1 MIDSLEFPS
10 ENNTNEK
17 EIENLKR
24 NLKKKSK
31 TPNKQSTKSF
41 NNENIMKVKTNDS
54 KKNNNYSKNSAYN
67 SLINKIR
74 STTPN
79 ILQSSQLKFKNKK
92 SFLSNFSRSLNNF
105 YQKNNLNEDED
116 NSIIN
121 KRNKFQLLLGKL
133 NDNSTKEIAY
143 NQIKEMIN
151 NNKNQ
156 ESLRIFISC
165 LSKYDPTSSI
175 KAKEYYALLY
185 GYISKIFQENL
196 MDPLDKPPNI
206 IKTIN
211 RILTHIRQY
220 YLNQNSYNIH
230 KASAISICDIYD
242 YCMPKDN
249 VKTVYMIFIEPFIN
263 IIDNGNMKVSQE
275 GSAVC
280 LSDFIYHLGKENGEF
295 NNKILSTL
303 DEKIIAL
310 CVKSSLDNSYIFEA
324 LYNLMQF
331 TKIEN
336 YNNYLN
342 ELYQRIYFIL
352 SKNNQ
357 NKFSYLTKIFCL
369 NILSLIANKV
379 KTIADISIGFYQ
391 EDILKVIEF
400 NTKDKVIKVQNA
412 AKEALINWI
421 ELKKIYQEIDSKKR
435 EINLDMKNLDLDKN
449 NYYDKN
455 KEGGHYVKK
464 MDKLNFLRNLAKMA
478 KIENNKVDYNTEL
491 PETMKE
497 QVYKK
502 GIGNVLQFSNF
513 LSKVNNK
520 SENNIMRNSAKRNQK
535 IEINDYIKNSKQVK
549 RYNANLNEENKLNI
563 NNLNYQDD
571 NINID
576 EKMQNKYNINIHK
589 FNDYD
594 NQLYDEKLIKNEKL
608 LDQISQE
615 NQKSKKENSI
625 PEKNYYRKLSP
636 IRNNIIDNSENIYE
650 QNNNNLLIENEYNNE
665 NIFKNKKPIK
675 NINNINNLNQI
686 NNMEDSS
693 NDLDNLKQKLN
704 NMLYNQIIKKV
715 DDFEKNINSRLDEM
729 SNRVNDLYLKLENYD
744 SNKILKDKN
753 GVSYKIINN
762 KLYKEVI
769 NDIKKEINNNNLDS
783 QITKNF
789 KEALTQIENNNPNEA
804 YSIILNSEDD
814 IYLIRL
820 IFITGPILNN
830 LSIDIARKVLM
841 RINMVA
847 RSHQIQ
853 NLLVSLVRNSIK
865 YNVFYSLSENEQNDI
880 LDSLY
885 EISGLNDDLGKE
897 AAEIYA
903 NITKVN

>member
-10 ENNTNEK
+10 LNNTNQK
-17 EIENLKR
+17 EIEDLKR

-41 NNENIMKVKTNDS
+41 NNDNIMKIKTIDS
-54 KKNNNYSKNSAYN
+54 KKNNNYRKSSAYN

-79 ILQSSQLKFKNKK
+79 IHNSSELKIKNKK
-92 SFLSNFSRSLNNF
+92 GIISNFSKSLNNF
-105 YQKNNLNEDED
+105 YKQNNLNEDD
-116 NSIIN
+116 DYSLIN
-121 KRNKFQLLLGKL
+121 KRNKFELLLGKL
-133 NDNSTKEIAY
+133 NENSTKEIAY

-295 NNKILSTL
+295 NNRILSTL
-303 DEKIIAL
+303 DEKIISL
-310 CVKSSLDNSYIFEA
+310 CTKSSLDNSYIFEA

-435 EINLDMKNLDLDKN
+435 EINVDMKNLDLDKN

-520 SENNIMRNSAKRNQK
+520 SESNIMRNSAKRNQK
-535 IEINDYIKNSKQVK
+535 IEINDYIQNSKQVK
-549 RYNANLNEENKLNI
+549 RYNVNLNEVNKINMNNFNYQENNI
-563 NNLNYQDD
+563 NSDNNNY
-571 NINID
+571 NN
-576 EKMQNKYNINIHK
+576 

-594 NQLYDEKLIKNEKL
+594 NQLYDKNLIKNEKL

-615 NQKSKKENSI
+615 NQRSKKGNSI
-625 PEKNYYRKLSP
+625 PDQNYHQKLSP
-636 IRNNIIDNSENIYE
+636 IRHNFIN
-650 QNNNNLLIENEYNNE
+650 NNE
-665 NIFKNKKPIK
+665 NFYEHN
-675 NINNINNLNQI
+675 NNNNINNLNQI
-686 NNMEDSS
+686 NKKNSNMEDSTK
-693 NDLDNLKQKLN
+693 DLENLKQKLQ
-704 NMLYNQIIKKV
+704 NMLYIQIIKKV

-753 GVSYKIINN
+753 GASYKIINN

-769 NDIKKEINNNNLDS
+769 DDIKKEINNNNLDS
-783 QITKNF
+783 QITKTF
-789 KEALTQIENNNPNEA
+789 KEALTLIENNNPNEA

-841 RINMVA
+841 RINMIA

-865 YNVFYSLSENEQNDI
+865 YNLFYSLSEDEQNDI

-903 NITKVN
+903 NITK

>member
-10 ENNTNEK
+10 LNNTNQK
-17 EIENLKR
+17 EIEDLKR

-41 NNENIMKVKTNDS
+41 NNDNIMKIKTIDS
-54 KKNNNYSKNSAYN
+54 KKNNNYRKSSAYN

-79 ILQSSQLKFKNKK
+79 IHNSSELKIKNKK
-92 SFLSNFSRSLNNF
+92 GIISNFSKSLNNF
-105 YQKNNLNEDED
+105 YKQNNLNEDD
-116 NSIIN
+116 DYSLIN
-121 KRNKFQLLLGKL
+121 KRNKFELLLGKL
-133 NDNSTKEIAY
+133 NENSTKEIAY

-295 NNKILSTL
+295 NNRILSTL
-303 DEKIIAL
+303 DEKIISL
-310 CVKSSLDNSYIFEA
+310 CTKSSLDNSYIFEA

-331 TKIEN
+331 TNIEN

-352 SKNNQ
+352 SKNNK

-435 EINLDMKNLDLDKN
+435 EINVDMKNLDLDKN

-520 SENNIMRNSAKRNQK
+520 SESNIMRNPAKRNQK
-535 IEINDYIKNSKQVK
+535 IEINDYIQNSKQVK
-549 RYNANLNEENKLNI
+549 RYNVNLNEVNKINMNNFNYQENNI
-563 NNLNYQDD
+563 NSDNNNY
-571 NINID
+571 NN
-576 EKMQNKYNINIHK
+576 

-594 NQLYDEKLIKNEKL
+594 NQLYDKNLIKNEKL

-615 NQKSKKENSI
+615 NQRSKKGNSI
-625 PEKNYYRKLSP
+625 PDQNYHQKLSP
-636 IRNNIIDNSENIYE
+636 IRHNFIN
-650 QNNNNLLIENEYNNE
+650 NNE
-665 NIFKNKKPIK
+665 NFYEHN
-675 NINNINNLNQI
+675 NNNNINNLNQI
-686 NNMEDSS
+686 NKKNSNMEDSTK
-693 NDLDNLKQKLN
+693 DLENLKQKLQ
-704 NMLYNQIIKKV
+704 NMLYIQIIKKV

-753 GVSYKIINN
+753 GASYKIINN

-769 NDIKKEINNNNLDS
+769 DDIKKEINNNNLDS
-783 QITKNF
+783 QITKTF
-789 KEALTQIENNNPNEA
+789 KEALTLIENNNPNEA

-841 RINMVA
+841 RINMIA

-865 YNVFYSLSENEQNDI
+865 YNLFYSLSEDEQNDI

-903 NITKVN
+903 NITK

>member
-1 MIDSLEFPS
+1 
-10 ENNTNEK
+10 
-17 EIENLKR
+17 
-24 NLKKKSK
+24 
-31 TPNKQSTKSF
+31 
-41 NNENIMKVKTNDS
+41 
-54 KKNNNYSKNSAYN
+54 
-67 SLINKIR
+67 
-74 STTPN
+74 
-79 ILQSSQLKFKNKK
+79 
-92 SFLSNFSRSLNNF
+92 
-105 YQKNNLNEDED
+105 
-116 NSIIN
+116 
-121 KRNKFQLLLGKL
+121 
-133 NDNSTKEIAY
+133 
-143 NQIKEMIN
+143 
-151 NNKNQ
+151 
-156 ESLRIFISC
+156 
-165 LSKYDPTSSI
+165 
-175 KAKEYYALLY
+175 
-185 GYISKIFQENL
+185 
-196 MDPLDKPPNI
+196 
-206 IKTIN
+206 
-211 RILTHIRQY
+211 
-220 YLNQNSYNIH
+220 
-230 KASAISICDIYD
+230 
-242 YCMPKDN
+242 
-249 VKTVYMIFIEPFIN
+249 
-263 IIDNGNMKVSQE
+263 
-275 GSAVC
+275 
-280 LSDFIYHLGKENGEF
+280 
-295 NNKILSTL
+295 
-303 DEKIIAL
+303 
-310 CVKSSLDNSYIFEA
+310 
-324 LYNLMQF
+324 
-331 TKIEN
+331 
-336 YNNYLN
+336 
-342 ELYQRIYFIL
+342 
-352 SKNNQ
+352 
-357 NKFSYLTKIFCL
+357 
-369 NILSLIANKV
+369 
-379 KTIADISIGFYQ
+379 
-391 EDILKVIEF
+391 
-400 NTKDKVIKVQNA
+400 
-412 AKEALINWI
+412 
-421 ELKKIYQEIDSKKR
+421 
-435 EINLDMKNLDLDKN
+435 
-449 NYYDKN
+449 
-455 KEGGHYVKK
+455 
-464 MDKLNFLRNLAKMA
+464 
-478 KIENNKVDYNTEL
+478 
-491 PETMKE
+491 
-497 QVYKK
+497 
-502 GIGNVLQFSNF
+502 
-513 LSKVNNK
+513 
-520 SENNIMRNSAKRNQK
+520 MRNSAKRNQK

-563 NNLNYQDD
+563 NNLNYQDE

-594 NQLYDEKLIKNEKL
+594 NQLYDEKFIKNEKL
-608 LDQISQE
+608 LDQISHE

-625 PEKNYYRKLSP
+625 PERNYYRKLSP

-783 QITKNF
+783 EITKNF

>member
-10 ENNTNEK
+10 LNNTNQK
-17 EIENLKR
+17 EIEDLKR

-41 NNENIMKVKTNDS
+41 NNDNIMKIKTIDS
-54 KKNNNYSKNSAYN
+54 KKNNNYRKSSAYN

-79 ILQSSQLKFKNKK
+79 IHNSSELKIKNKK
-92 SFLSNFSRSLNNF
+92 GIISNFSKSLNNF
-105 YQKNNLNEDED
+105 YKQNNLNEDD
-116 NSIIN
+116 DYSLIN
-121 KRNKFQLLLGKL
+121 KRNKFELLLGKL
-133 NDNSTKEIAY
+133 NENSTKEIAY

-295 NNKILSTL
+295 NNRILSTL
-303 DEKIIAL
+303 DEKIISL
-310 CVKSSLDNSYIFEA
+310 CTKSSLDNSYIFEA

-331 TKIEN
+331 TNIEN

-435 EINLDMKNLDLDKN
+435 EINVDMKNLDLDKN

-535 IEINDYIKNSKQVK
+535 IEINDYIQNSKQVK
-549 RYNANLNEENKLNI
+549 RYNVNLNEVNKINMNNFNYQENNI
-563 NNLNYQDD
+563 NSDNNNY
-571 NINID
+571 NN
-576 EKMQNKYNINIHK
+576 

-594 NQLYDEKLIKNEKL
+594 NQLYDKNLIKNEKL

-615 NQKSKKENSI
+615 NQRSKKGNSI
-625 PEKNYYRKLSP
+625 PDQNYHQKLSP
-636 IRNNIIDNSENIYE
+636 IRHNFIN
-650 QNNNNLLIENEYNNE
+650 NNE
-665 NIFKNKKPIK
+665 NFYEHN
-675 NINNINNLNQI
+675 NNNNINNLNQI
-686 NNMEDSS
+686 NKKNSNMEDSTK
-693 NDLDNLKQKLN
+693 DLENLKQKLQ
-704 NMLYNQIIKKV
+704 NMLYIQIIKKV

-753 GVSYKIINN
+753 GASYKIINN

-769 NDIKKEINNNNLDS
+769 DDIKKEINNNNLDS
-783 QITKNF
+783 QITKTF
-789 KEALTQIENNNPNEA
+789 KEALTLIENNNPNEA

-841 RINMVA
+841 RINMIA

-865 YNVFYSLSENEQNDI
+865 YNLFYSLSEDEQNDI

-903 NITKVN
+903 NITK

>member
-54 KKNNNYSKNSAYN
+54 KKINNYRKNSAYN

-249 VKTVYMIFIEPFIN
+249 IKTVYMIFIEPFIN
-263 IIDNGNMKVSQE
+263 IINNGNVKVSQE
-275 GSAVC
+275 GCAVC

-331 TKIEN
+331 TNIEN
-336 YNNYLN
+336 YNNYLS
-342 ELYQRIYFIL
+342 ELYQRIFFIL

-357 NKFSYLTKIFCL
+357 NKFNYLTKIFCL

-379 KTIADISIGFYQ
+379 KNIVDISIGFYQ

-625 PEKNYYRKLSP
+625 PERNYYRKLSP

-650 QNNNNLLIENEYNNE
+650 QNNNNLLIENEYKNE
-665 NIFKNKKPIK
+665 NIFKNIKPIK

-693 NDLDNLKQKLN
+693 NGLDNLKQKLN

-841 RINMVA
+841 RINMIA